1 MIKKTLSHET
11 DQSAV
16 LRDELSINLRDM
28 SIDGLSSDNK
38 KNQKGQQLHSKITIS
53 KLSAK
58 DEVKPILERNE
69 QQRKPVT
76 EN

>member
-38 KNQKGQQLHSKITIS
+38 KNQKGQQ
-53 KLSAK
+53 
-58 DEVKPILERNE
+58 
-69 QQRKPVT
+69 
-76 EN
+76 